1 MAERYS
7 FGYAA
12 RKCLRYVGLIMET
25 IEIDTRNH
33 TSLLNAALVSNDI
46 GPAVFTMANKYLDE
60 VAIAMVQSAWLAA
73 K

>member
-1 MAERYS
+1 
-7 FGYAA
+7 
-12 RKCLRYVGLIMET
+12 MET